1 MGYGQLY
8 PIILLS
14 MDDSREIIYFALSN
28 LVISYTEAL
37 RLNKMNQDEKEMTQ
51 YIIERSEQLMKGLE
65 DEIIKETNQPIQKPK
80 WTNT

>member
-1 MGYGQLY
+1 MGNYT
-8 PIILLS
+8 PFFLLS

>member
-1 MGYGQLY
+1 
-8 PIILLS
+8 

-65 DEIIKETNQPIQKPK
+65 DEIIKETSQPIQKPK

>member
-1 MGYGQLY
+1 
-8 PIILLS
+8 
-14 MDDSREIIYFALSN
+14 MDDSREIIYLALSN
-28 LVISYTEAL
+28 LVILYTESL
-37 RLNKMNQDEKEMTQ
+37 RLNKLNQEEKEMTQ